1 MQRLFQED
9 EENGE
14 DETDEGDEMVPL
26 ERLSLEY
33 EEDEEAEDGQRDHFL
48 DNLELRQYSKK
59 AIPQEKRM
67 TRISGQPVEIFIS
80 WSLRW
85 PYQANVMNTFE
96 NRSMMIVQIPRIV
109 FGFSAQ
115 I

>member
-33 EEDEEAEDGQRDHFL
+33 EEDEEAENGQRDHLL
-48 DNLELRQYSKK
+48 DNLEL
-59 AIPQEKRM
+59 EKVERSPV
-67 TRISGQPVEIFIS
+67 SGEADAV
-80 WSLRW
+80 RRDG
-85 PYQANVMNTFE
+85 QAVLE
-96 NRSMMIVQIPRIV
+96 KGDPPGEEDDQDQRPAR
-109 FGFSAQ
+109 
-115 I
+115 

>member
-48 DNLELRQYSKK
+48 DNLEL
-59 AIPQEKRM
+59 EKVERSPV
-67 TRISGQPVEIFIS
+67 SG
-80 WSLRW
+80 
-85 PYQANVMNTFE
+85 
-96 NRSMMIVQIPRIV
+96 
-109 FGFSAQ
+109 
-115 I
+115 